1 MLRKGNLLR
10 SGSRMKTGDLV
21 RIVDAP
27 YKRPELYWT
36 LAIVL
41 ENLGENMFGTDRVVL
56 HCLHDT
62 GEILTTVDRLDTVE
76 D

>member
-1 MLRKGNLLR
+1 
-10 SGSRMKTGDLV
+10 MKIGDLV
-21 RIVDAP
+21 RIVVAP

-41 ENLGENMFGTDRVVL
+41 ENLGENMFRTDRVVL
-56 HCLHDT
+56 HCLHDA
-62 GEILTTVDRLDTVE
+62 GEILTTVDKLDTVE

>member
-1 MLRKGNLLR
+1 ML
-10 SGSRMKTGDLV
+10 KTGDLV
-21 RIVDAP
+21 RIVVAP

-41 ENLGENMFGTDRVVL
+41 EKLGRTDRVVL
-56 HCLHDT
+56 HCLHDA
-62 GEILTTVDRLDTVE
+62 GEILTTVDKLDTVE